1 MRDTNFDE
9 YGEPLSK
16 RVAVGLQ
23 KLGLA
28 LKTQA
33 WQGAEERGLTPTQGQ
48 ILALLKNRGELRLGD
63 VAESIGVKASTASES
78 VRVLVEKGLI
88 QKQRATDDARAVAL
102 GLTERGQQEAAK
114 AASWPDFLLG
124 AINTLSQDE
133 KEGFWVGLI
142 KVMQTLQLQEQ
153 LPTAR
158 MCVSCVHFKPN
169 DQQNPTEPHYCSALS
184 ASFSTSQIRLDCNT
198 HRSLSKEEPPKTW
211 GKSSAQQSGVGG

>member
-1 MRDTNFDE
+1 MRDASFFDE

-102 GLTERGQQEAAK
+102 GLTEKGQQEAAK

-133 KEGFWVGLI
+133 KEGFWVGLV
-142 KVMQTLQLQEQ
+142 KVMQTLQHQEQ

-158 MCVSCVHFKPN
+158 MCVSCEHFRPN
-169 DQQNPTEPHYCSALS
+169 SQKGSSTPHYCAALL
-184 ASFSTSQIRLDCNT
+184 ASFATSQIRLDCKM
-198 HRSLSKEEPPKTW
+198 HQSIPKEGPPKNWAEAPDVSKT
-211 GKSSAQQSGVGG
+211 S

>member
-1 MRDTNFDE
+1 MRDTNLFDE
-9 YGEPLSK
+9 SGEPLSK

-102 GLTERGQQEAAK
+102 GLTEKGQQEAAK

-124 AINTLSQDE
+124 AINVLSQDE
-133 KEGFWVGLI
+133 KEGFWVGI
-142 KVMQTLQLQEQ
+142 VKVMQALQHQEQ

-158 MCVSCVHFKPN
+158 MCVSCAHFKPN
-169 DQQNPTEPHYCSALS
+169 PQKDGVSPHYCAALS
-184 ASFSTSQIRLDCNT
+184 VSFSTSQIRLDCNN
-198 HRSLSKEEPPKTW
+198 HQNSHKEEHLNGWEKATR
-211 GKSSAQQSGVGG
+211 A

>member
-1 MRDTNFDE
+1 MRDIGFFDE
-9 YGEPLSK
+9 QSDPLSK

-48 ILALLKNRGELRLGD
+48 ILALLKSRGELRLGD

-78 VRVLVEKGLI
+78 VRVLVDKGLI

-102 GLTERGQQEAAK
+102 GLTEKGQQEATK
-114 AASWPDFLLG
+114 AAGWPDFLLG
-124 AINTLSQDE
+124 AIDTLSEEE
-133 KEGFWVGLI
+133 KEGVWVGLV
-142 KVMQTLQLQEQ
+142 KVMQVLQHQEQ

-158 MCVSCVHFKPN
+158 MCVSCTHFRPSEQKN
-169 DQQNPTEPHYCSALS
+169 SIANHYCAALTT
-184 ASFSTSQIRLDCNT
+184 SFSTSQIRLDCASYRN
-198 HRSLSKEEPPKTW
+198 LPKEV
-211 GKSSAQQSGVGG
+211 KSNG